1 MKPVISWK
9 QAAVNGIIPNMLQN
23 FIICVNA
30 VIPSAI
36 YLLIG
41 ILLKTAGVVSDEDV
55 KKFTRVV
62 FVTLYPFI
70 MFDNLYGKNIGENFD
85 LLLVA
90 YSVVFTCLQIAITW
104 FAVSR
109 LVKEDRNKGTMIQSA
124 FRSNIILMG
133 LPVGINLFGKG
144 NVTQVALVILFVVPI
159 YNVMSVV
166 VLERFRGGKADLVRT
181 AKNVLKN
188 PIILGAIAAGVVML
202 IGIKLPVPIEQ
213 TVSTLSDCTAPI
225 AMILLGAALN
235 LKGFSSDRKKIA
247 FCVASKI
254 MIWPALGI
262 AGAVWLGMRDV
273 ALIAVLLMLATPT
286 ALASYAMAESMG
298 GNGRLAGETVVIS
311 TIGACFSMPVWLF
324 ILKTAGMF

>member
-1 MKPVISWK
+1 
-9 QAAVNGIIPNMLQN
+9 MLQN

-85 LLLVA
+85 LLLVV
-90 YSVVFTCLQIAITW
+90 YSVVFTCLQIAVTW

-181 AKNVLKN
+181 TKNVLKN

-311 TIGACFSMPVWLF
+311 TIGACFTMPVWLF

>member
-1 MKPVISWK
+1 
-9 QAAVNGIIPNMLQN
+9 MLQN

-85 LLLVA
+85 LLLVV
-90 YSVVFTCLQIAITW
+90 YSVLFTCLQIAVTW

-144 NVTQVALVILFVVPI
+144 NVTQVALVILFIVPI

-311 TIGACFSMPVWLF
+311 TIGACFTMPVWLF

>member
-1 MKPVISWK
+1 
-9 QAAVNGIIPNMLQN
+9 MLQN

-70 MFDNLYGKNIGENFD
+70 MFDNLYGKNIGDNFD
-85 LLLVA
+85 LLLVV
-90 YSVVFTCLQIAITW
+90 YSVVFTCLQIAVTW

-311 TIGACFSMPVWLF
+311 TIGACFTMPVWLF

>member
-1 MKPVISWK
+1 
-9 QAAVNGIIPNMLQN
+9 MLQN

-85 LLLVA
+85 LLLVV

-311 TIGACFSMPVWLF
+311 TIGACFTMPVWLF

>member
-1 MKPVISWK
+1 
-9 QAAVNGIIPNMLQN
+9 MLQN

-85 LLLVA
+85 LLLVV
-90 YSVVFTCLQIAITW
+90 YSVLFTCLQIAVTW

-181 AKNVLKN
+181 TKNVIKN

-311 TIGACFSMPVWLF
+311 TIGACFTMPVWLF

>member
-1 MKPVISWK
+1 
-9 QAAVNGIIPNMLQN
+9 MLQD

-70 MFDNLYGKNIGENFD
+70 MFDNLYGKNIGDNFD
-85 LLLVA
+85 LLLVV
-90 YSVVFTCLQIAITW
+90 YSVLFTCLQIAVTW

-181 AKNVLKN
+181 TKNVLKN

-311 TIGACFSMPVWLF
+311 TIGACFTMPVWLF

>member
-1 MKPVISWK
+1 
-9 QAAVNGIIPNMLQN
+9 MLQN

-85 LLLVA
+85 LLLVV

-181 AKNVLKN
+181 TKNVLKN

-311 TIGACFSMPVWLF
+311 TIGACFTMPVWLF

>member
-1 MKPVISWK
+1 
-9 QAAVNGIIPNMLQN
+9 MLQN

-85 LLLVA
+85 LLLVV
-90 YSVVFTCLQIAITW
+90 YSVLFTCLQIAVTW

-124 FRSNIILMG
+124 FRSNIIRMG

-181 AKNVLKN
+181 TKNVLKN

-311 TIGACFSMPVWLF
+311 TIGACFTMPVWLF

>member
-1 MKPVISWK
+1 
-9 QAAVNGIIPNMLQN
+9 MLQN

-85 LLLVA
+85 LLLVI

-144 NVTQVALVILFVVPI
+144 NVTQVALVILFIVPI

-311 TIGACFSMPVWLF
+311 TIGACFTMPVWLF

>member
-1 MKPVISWK
+1 
-9 QAAVNGIIPNMLQN
+9 MLQN

-85 LLLVA
+85 LLLVI
-90 YSVVFTCLQIAITW
+90 YSVLFTCLQIAVTW

-181 AKNVLKN
+181 TKNVLKN

-311 TIGACFSMPVWLF
+311 TIGACFTMPVWLF

>member
-1 MKPVISWK
+1 
-9 QAAVNGIIPNMLQN
+9 MLQN

-70 MFDNLYGKNIGENFD
+70 MFDNLYGKNIGDNFD
-85 LLLVA
+85 LLLVV

-311 TIGACFSMPVWLF
+311 TIGACFTMPVWLF

>member
-1 MKPVISWK
+1 
-9 QAAVNGIIPNMLQN
+9 MLQN

-85 LLLVA
+85 LLLVV
-90 YSVVFTCLQIAITW
+90 YSVLFTCLQIAVTW

-144 NVTQVALVILFVVPI
+144 NVTQVALVILFIVPI

-181 AKNVLKN
+181 TKNVLKN

-311 TIGACFSMPVWLF
+311 TIGACFTMPVWLF

>member
-85 LLLVA
+85 LLLVV
-90 YSVVFTCLQIAITW
+90 YSVVFTCLQIAVTW

-235 LKGFSSDRKKIA
+235 LKGVSSDRKKIA

-311 TIGACFSMPVWLF
+311 TIGACFTMPVWLF

>member
-1 MKPVISWK
+1 
-9 QAAVNGIIPNMLQN
+9 MLQN

-36 YLLIG
+36 YLIIG
-41 ILLKTAGVVSDEDV
+41 ILLKVTNVVSDEDV
-55 KKFTRVV
+55 KKFTHVV

-70 MFDNLYGKNIGENFD
+70 MFDNLYGKSIGENFD
-85 LLLVA
+85 LLLVI
-90 YSVVFTCLQIAITW
+90 YCVVFTCLQIAITW
-104 FAVSR
+104 FTVCR
-109 LVKEDRNKGTMIQSA
+109 IEKEDRNKGTMIQSA

-144 NVTQVALVILFVVPI
+144 NVTQVALVILFIVPL
-159 YNVMSVV
+159 YNVMAVV
-166 VLERFRGGKADLVRT
+166 VLERFRGGKADIIRT
-181 AKNVLKN
+181 AKKVLKN
-188 PIILGAIAAGVVML
+188 PIILGAIAAGIVML
-202 IGIKLPVPIEQ
+202 LGIRLPAAVEQ
-213 TVSTLSDCTAPI
+213 TISTLSDCTAPI

-235 LKGFSSDRKKIA
+235 LKSFSSDRKKIA

-254 MIWPALGI
+254 LVWPALGI
-262 AGAVWLGMRDV
+262 AGAVYMGMRDV

-311 TIGACFSMPVWLF
+311 TIGACFTMPIWLF

>member
-1 MKPVISWK
+1 
-9 QAAVNGIIPNMLQN
+9 MLQN

-85 LLLVA
+85 LLLAV
-90 YSVVFTCLQIAITW
+90 YSVFFTCLQIAVTW

-181 AKNVLKN
+181 TKNVLKN

-311 TIGACFSMPVWLF
+311 TIGACFTMPVWLF